1 MCFWMVADIFLFYLF
16 WIFVISVLR
25 YLNAMKGSLPKRCPV
40 SFAMFQVTDHKSK
53 EAADGVHYWMYN
65 FIHGLARM
73 FMMWEPSLA
82 VFKGFLAVHQDKP
95 QFETSSKKRVED
107 L

>member
-25 YLNAMKGSLPKRCPV
+25 YLDAMKGSLLEWCPV
-40 SFAMFQVTDHKSK
+40 SFTMFQVTDHKSK
-53 EAADGVHYWMYN
+53 EAANGVHYWMYN
-65 FIHGLARM
+65 FIHGLAKM
-73 FMMWEPSLA
+73 FMTWEPSLV